1 LREHHWQ
8 IVAARQNLQRTLS
21 LAFAEAC
28 YAEEVVSKWSPE

>member
-8 IVAARQNLQRTLS
+8 IAARQTLQRTLS